1 MKRAACRKNTFFAI
15 EYLVKGVNAI
25 FSILLNSVSFL
36 IFWILSLRND
46 KRKRGK
52 EGTALPETTTLG
64 KGEEGHDALCCSVI
78 GRIVARLLCCDS
90 SQEDGRRRSLDEK
103 TNLNHTHDATAQ
115 R

>member
-1 MKRAACRKNTFFAI
+1 MTN
-15 EYLVKGVNAI
+15 VKEEKKA
-25 FSILLNSVSFL
+25 LLCQ
-36 IFWILSLRND
+36 R
-46 KRKRGK
+46 RR
-52 EGTALPETTTLG
+52 LG